1 MKTAICRVCLF
12 LFLFFLII
20 ISKNI
25 SRPVL
30 EHAGCTVHHM
40 GKGGA
45 DEPPSEIFLVG
56 WAGGAGGL
64 SGCNLGM
71 EWRALVRDGERPNCI
86 F

>member
-1 MKTAICRVCLF
+1 MFVCFYYLLF
-12 LFLFFLII
+12 I
-20 ISKNI
+20 KNI

-30 EHAGCTVHHM
+30 DHAGSTVHHM

-45 DEPPSEIFLVG
+45 DEPPSEIFLV
-56 WAGGAGGL
+56 GGAGGL